1 MSKRWDLGDRTKRK
15 KKKESLRTYR
25 SPETYNPGGPSL
37 PPLPLPL
44 SASPNGY
51 FQGRPRESANKLTIF
66 ARERRGA
73 KIERTRL
80 ATSTAD
86 DFGGGVLSQTI
97 RFEGNRKEKTAR
109 IHRPRPLT
117 DNPGDAGRR
126 SSVRFGL
133 HGPGFLDIP
142 LGAER
147 RSKLPFVK

>member
-1 MSKRWDLGDRTKRK
+1 MGPWRPDQ
-15 KKKESLRTYR
+15 KKEKKRIASYL
-25 SPETYNPGGPSL
+25 SL
-37 PPLPLPL
+37 PRNVQSRRAILT
-44 SASPNGY
+44 SASATPLRFPRRIIPGTA
-51 FQGRPRESANKLTIF
+51 PRERANKSTIF
-66 ARERRGA
+66 VRERREA